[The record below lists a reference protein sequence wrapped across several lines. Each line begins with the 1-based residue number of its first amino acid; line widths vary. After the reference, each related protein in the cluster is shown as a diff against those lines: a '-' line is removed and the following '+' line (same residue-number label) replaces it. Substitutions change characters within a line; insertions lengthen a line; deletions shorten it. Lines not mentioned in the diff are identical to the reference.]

1 MTNPQAT
8 TTVSKLDFALVEVS
22 QSKTPIYSDKT
33 AFCEKQ
39 NGVLTLTK
47 RRSIRNKMK
56 SLKINYLQGCK
67 LLLFGVW
74 EQHKKKRRN
83 PKVSPLNEEI
93 LLSCCLLN
101 NQLLCVG

>member
-1 MTNPQAT
+1 M
-8 TTVSKLDFALVEVS
+8 S
-22 QSKTPIYSDKT
+22 
-33 AFCEKQ
+33 
-39 NGVLTLTK
+39 K

-74 EQHKKKRRN
+74 KQHKKKRRN
-83 PKVSPLNEEI
+83 PKVSRLNEEI
-93 LLSCCLLN
+93 LLICCLLN

>member
-1 MTNPQAT
+1 MLGTLPQKRKEKIKRQMTNPQAT

-22 QSKTPIYSDKT
+22 QSKNADLFGQNGVS
-33 AFCEKQ
+33 EKQ
-39 NGVLTLTK
+39 NGVLLMSK

-74 EQHKKKRRN
+74 K
-83 PKVSPLNEEI
+83 
-93 LLSCCLLN
+93 
-101 NQLLCVG
+101 

>member
-74 EQHKKKRRN
+74 KQHKKRGETRKFR
-83 PKVSPLNEEI
+83 PLIEEI
-93 LLSCCLLN
+93 LFINCLLN
-101 NQLLCVG
+101 NQFLCVY

>member
-1 MTNPQAT
+1 M
-8 TTVSKLDFALVEVS
+8 S
-22 QSKTPIYSDKT
+22 
-33 AFCEKQ
+33 
-39 NGVLTLTK
+39 K
-47 RRSIRNKMK
+47 RRFIRNKMK

-74 EQHKKKRRN
+74 KQHKKKRRN

-93 LLSCCLLN
+93 LFINCLLN

>member
-56 SLKINYLQGCK
+56 SLKINYLQGGNSCG
-67 LLLFGVW
+67 LCFFANCT
-74 EQHKKKRRN
+74 KKGRN
-83 PKVSPLNEEI
+83 PKVPPLNEEI
-93 LLSCCLLN
+93 LFINCLLN
-101 NQLLCVG
+101 NQLLCVY

>member
-56 SLKINYLQGCK
+56 SLKINYLQGGNSCG
-67 LLLFGVW
+67 LCFL
-74 EQHKKKRRN
+74 QIAQKKGRN
-83 PKVSPLNEEI
+83 PKVSPLN
-93 LLSCCLLN
+93 
-101 NQLLCVG
+101 

>member
-22 QSKTPIYSDKT
+22 QSKTPIYSNKT

-39 NGVLTLTK
+39 IGVLTVTK

-56 SLKINYLQGCK
+56 SLKINYLQGGNSCGLCFFANCTK
-67 LLLFGVW
+67 KGVKP
-74 EQHKKKRRN
+74 ESFA
-83 PKVSPLNEEI
+83 P
-93 LLSCCLLN
+93 
-101 NQLLCVG
+101 

>member
-1 MTNPQAT
+1 M
-8 TTVSKLDFALVEVS
+8 S
-22 QSKTPIYSDKT
+22 
-33 AFCEKQ
+33 
-39 NGVLTLTK
+39 K

-67 LLLFGVW
+67 LLLFGFW

-93 LLSCCLLN
+93 LLICCLLN
-101 NQLLCVG
+101 NQLLCVY

>member
-22 QSKTPIYSDKT
+22 QIKTPIYSDKT

-56 SLKINYLQGCK
+56 SLKINYLQGGNSCGLCFFANCTK
-67 LLLFGVW
+67 KGVKP
-74 EQHKKKRRN
+74 ESFA
-83 PKVSPLNEEI
+83 P
-93 LLSCCLLN
+93 
-101 NQLLCVG
+101 